1 MGVAV
6 VRHSTQQGLPGSAA
20 IPITCKEPSK
30 QPTEEG
36 ELNQEDRERSFLFEQ
51 KKQKVELIVTRGS
64 AHVVLGSIHHL

>member
-1 MGVAV
+1 MQDVSMQA
-6 VRHSTQQGLPGSAA
+6 SN
-20 IPITCKEPSK
+20 

-36 ELNQEDRERSFLFEQ
+36 EINQEDRERSFLFEQ